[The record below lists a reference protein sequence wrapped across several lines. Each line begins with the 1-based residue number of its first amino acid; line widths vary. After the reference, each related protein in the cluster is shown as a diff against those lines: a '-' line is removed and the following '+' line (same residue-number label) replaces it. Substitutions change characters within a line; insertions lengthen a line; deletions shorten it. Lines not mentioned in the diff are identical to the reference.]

1 MHSIQ
6 DALYNW
12 LTIKTVVEARPD
24 DIAAQET
31 YELFHNIVYEDYQLK
46 NVKVEKREEMYI
58 VTYEKEQEM
67 GYVRFLLESIDC
79 FIDQIK

>member
-67 GYVRFLLESIDC
+67 GYARFLLESIDC

>member
-24 DIAAQET
+24 DIVAQET

>member
-1 MHSIQ
+1 MHSVQ

-12 LTIKTVVEARPD
+12 LTIKIIVEARPD

-31 YELFHNIVYEDYQLK
+31 YELFHNILYEDHQLK

-58 VTYEKEQEM
+58 VTYEKEKEM
-67 GYVRFLLESIDC
+67 GYARFPLELIDC
-79 FIDQIK
+79 FID